1 MIVIDDDDN
10 PVPTTPFAP
19 RFTAEEDGELILLK
33 ERVGGP
39 ARWDSITD
47 EFNRKFP
54 QYLRSSGSL
63 RSRYND
69 FLQDDTSR
77 RPGNGGQRQR
87 AIDALRRRG
96 IELQADDSIS
106 DSSSGEADDDDESS
120 EEDDDD
126 NDDPE

>member
-33 ERVGGP
+33 ERVGCQ

-54 QYLRSSGSL
+54 QHLRSSGSL

-77 RPGNGGQRQR
+77 RLGNGGQRQR
-87 AIDALRRRG
+87 AIDALRQRG
-96 IELQADDSIS
+96 IELQVVDPIS
-106 DSSSGEADDDDESS
+106 DSSSGEDDDDESS

-126 NDDPE
+126 EEEPE